1 MAAAIR
7 TQYFVVTRDLA
18 FSIIRLS
25 CHIDHAHM
33 SAEEHDFADHD
44 QTPLYV
50 FRQVGSWIAGLFYCA
65 SEMLIS
71 FSDFYYNGPLFH
83 AQCTMQTM
91 FFFFVLSIL
100 YFFYKKYDIYHIFV
114 RNRYDNAPGPVI
126 PAFWSARAVG
136 RAVRRTGPLRTQAGS
151 GSRCRRT
158 A

>member
-18 FSIIRLS
+18 FSIVRLS

-50 FRQVGSWIAGLFYCA
+50 FRQVGSWIAGLFYCT

-71 FSDFYYNGPLFH
+71 FLISIITALFFMRN
-83 AQCTMQTM
+83 AQCRRCFSSSFYLYCIFSTKNMTYVIFSSETDMTM
-91 FFFFVLSIL
+91 L
-100 YFFYKKYDIYHIFV
+100 
-114 RNRYDNAPGPVI
+114 PGLLFQHFGQL
-126 PAFWSARAVG
+126 A
-136 RAVRRTGPLRTQAGS
+136 L
-151 GSRCRRT
+151 
-158 A
+158 